1 MIKIMEIS
9 TYFQNFMQKSFI
21 KEHRAIKLFAV
32 LYFFYA
38 GYYASCGSGGGG
50 VLQSNIIIKL

>member
-1 MIKIMEIS
+1 MEIS